1 MKQALIEDQIT
12 LAGPERHLA
21 YFAFVLIAA
30 GRFRRKE

>member
-1 MKQALIEDQIT
+1 MKQALIEDQIP
-12 LAGPERHLA
+12 LAGTERHLA